1 MLENFNLHCCS
12 NRRSFLYCVCFLN
25 KMKLKE
31 LVVYQHENIEISKQ
45 PKERFFPISPLVYN
59 KAIGNTVT
67 DFQ

>member
-1 MLENFNLHCCS
+1 
-12 NRRSFLYCVCFLN
+12 
-25 KMKLKE
+25 MKLKE